1 MGKIWGMVAFP
12 ATHKIPP
19 SALGLG
25 LAGLIP
31 FVACAVSQWASVP
44 QLSPADG
51 LRAGMFYGAVILSF
65 LGGIRWGTAIPSS
78 NSKSQNLDFGLSV
91 LSSLAGWVSL
101 LVSPL
106 LGLSLLIAAFLL
118 QSLWD
123 VLSVERGMLPHWFG
137 TLRMVLTV
145 GAVLSL
151 SAMLVRMVAS

>member
-1 MGKIWGMVAFP
+1 MATFP
-12 ATHKIPP
+12 ATRKIPP

-31 FVACAVSQWASVP
+31 FVACAVSQWAFIP
-44 QLSPADG
+44 HLSPANG

-65 LGGIRWGTAIPSS
+65 LGGIRWGAAIPGS

-101 LVSPL
+101 LLPPL
-106 LGLSLLIAAFLL
+106 LGLSLLIAVFLL

-123 VLSVERGMLPHWFG
+123 VLSVEQGRLPHWFG
-137 TLRMVLTV
+137 KLRMVLTV

-151 SAMLVRMVAS
+151 AAMLVRMVVS